1 MVDFVLGAALLAL
14 LIRGWSRG
22 FVREAIALAG
32 LVLGTWFA
40 FALSPWFGDFL
51 TQSFGV
57 TPEVARI
64 GGGVLLFVLFGTA
77 LTIAAF
83 LLTRVMR
90 LPGLNTVNRV
100 GGAVVAVTW
109 GVALMLVIINVARVT
124 PLPDALDSQLEESVV
139 VEAIAGPT
147 ALPQRLFYRVA
158 GDSALA
164 ALAQIQSLFGTGRVV
179 PQGEQVVAIPPAQSD
194 ELRQVRDEAEMI
206 LGEVNRFRAA
216 EGLGA
221 LVTSEGLVNLAE
233 GRAMESSTNGTIGRD
248 LDCLPEAKEGGLSL
262 AACTDV
268 VALASTA
275 LSALDGIMAS
285 DEGGVVLLGSSYDR
299 AGVAVVDGPT
309 GRLLVIVLGG

>member
-22 FVREAIALAG
+22 FVREALALAS

-51 TQSFGV
+51 TKSFGI

-90 LPGLNTVNRV
+90 LPGLNTVNRL
-100 GGAVVAVTW
+100 GGATVAVTW
-109 GVALMLVIINVARVT
+109 GVALMLVIINVAKVT
-124 PLPDALDSQLEESVV
+124 PLPAALDSQLEESVV

-147 ALPQRLFYRVA
+147 ALPQRVFYRLA

-164 ALAQIQSLFGTGRVV
+164 ALAQIQSLFGTSRVV
-179 PQGEQVVAIPPAQSD
+179 PQGEQVIVIPPARPD

-206 LGEVNRFRAA
+206 LGEVNRSRSA

-221 LVTSEGLVNLAE
+221 LVTSDGLVTLAE
-233 GRAMESSTNGTIGRD
+233 TRAVESYVNGTLSRD
-248 LDCLPEAKEGGLSL
+248 LDCLAEATTAGLSL
-262 AACTDV
+262 AVCADA

-275 LSALDGIMAS
+275 LSALDGILAS
-285 DEGGVVLLGSSYDR
+285 DEGGAAILDSSNDR

-309 GRLLVIVLGG
+309 GRLLLIILGG